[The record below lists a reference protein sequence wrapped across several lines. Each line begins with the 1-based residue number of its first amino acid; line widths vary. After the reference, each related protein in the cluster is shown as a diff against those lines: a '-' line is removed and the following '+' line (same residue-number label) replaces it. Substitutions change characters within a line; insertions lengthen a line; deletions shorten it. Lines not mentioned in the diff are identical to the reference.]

1 MTANDLDCESPSF
14 LSNQHVHH
22 LAMVA
27 TASKHNQCAPI
38 RWMARM
44 ALYELFYCA
53 TSLAAEREIF

>member
-1 MTANDLDCESPSF
+1 VNGTSLM
-14 LSNQHVHH
+14 LSKQPIHH

-27 TASKHNQCAPI
+27 TASGFS
-38 RWMARM
+38 RWIETKGVLNRCVARM